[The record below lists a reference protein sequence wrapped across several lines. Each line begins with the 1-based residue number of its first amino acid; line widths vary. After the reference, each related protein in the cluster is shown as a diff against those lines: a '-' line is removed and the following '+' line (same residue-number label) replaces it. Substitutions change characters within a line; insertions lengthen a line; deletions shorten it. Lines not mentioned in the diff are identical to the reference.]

1 MVSELVAAVL
11 LLAAA
16 MAGLITGAVSL
27 RYLTR
32 GNGANAVN
40 LKNIMRE
47 LGECI
52 ERRERLEHEI
62 EQLKEE
68 LARLRQKLAETE
80 AELEA
85 LRRAFSRFVVS
96 GELPATP
103 PKKPAYKPISTD
115 DPVVLLE
122 EERAQLQQNIAR
134 LHVLIA
140 RRGEKL
146 ELLNELERSERRLRE
161 VEKEIDNLR
170 ARGAPQE
177 EQ

>member
-16 MAGLITGAVSL
+16 MAGLITGAASL

-32 GNGANAVN
+32 GNGVSAAN

-52 ERRERLEHEI
+52 EQRERLEHEI

-68 LARLRQKLAETE
+68 IARLRQKLTETE
-80 AELEA
+80 TELET

-96 GELPATP
+96 SELSPASPQKQVRTPTP
-103 PKKPAYKPISTD
+103 PGNILD
-115 DPVVLLE
+115 LLE

-134 LHVLIA
+134 LRVLIA
-140 RRGEKL
+140 KRGEEL
-146 ELLNELERSERRLRE
+146 ELLNELERSEKRLRE
-161 VEKEIDNLR
+161 VEMEMDRLK
-170 ARGAPQE
+170 A
-177 EQ
+177 

>member
-1 MVSELVAAVL
+1 MVSEFIAAVL

-27 RYLTR
+27 GYLTR

-103 PKKPAYKPISTD
+103 PKKPAYKLSTD
-115 DPVVLLE
+115 DPVVPLE

-140 RRGEKL
+140 RRGEEL
-146 ELLNELERSERRLRE
+146 ELLNELERSEKRLRE
-161 VEKEIDNLR
+161 VE
-170 ARGAPQE
+170 QE
-177 EQ
+177 LDRLKA